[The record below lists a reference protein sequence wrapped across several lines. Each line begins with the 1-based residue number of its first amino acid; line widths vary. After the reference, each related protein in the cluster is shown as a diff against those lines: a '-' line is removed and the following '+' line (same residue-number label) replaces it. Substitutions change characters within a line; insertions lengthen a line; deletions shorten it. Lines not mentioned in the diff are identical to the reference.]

1 MVRPQRLGVVASL
14 YPELTASYLTDALR
28 NVFYRDNKGGDK
40 YKSIDSLVFEWEVK
54 YFCWF

>member
-40 YKSIDSLVFEWEVK
+40 YKSIDSLVFE
-54 YFCWF
+54 Y